1 MVLAKPLYDS
11 GDGIREIGPSIS
23 TSPQKFGMRPYP
35 LTYEQSLTTSRESK
49 TSITEWIGSQYVV
62 QYDGN
67 DEKGLG
73 AVLSKRQL
81 GSISISISQD
91 LEAGEDEYS

>member
-1 MVLAKPLYDS
+1 
-11 GDGIREIGPSIS
+11 
-23 TSPQKFGMRPYP
+23 MRPYP
-35 LTYEQSLTTSRESK
+35 LTTYEQPLTHIAGVK
-49 TSITEWIGSQYVV
+49 TLIIEWIGYRSNYVV

-67 DEKGLG
+67 GEKGLG
-73 AVLSKRQL
+73 AVLPKRQF